1 MYKFF
6 EDEKFLEARRNKQY
20 YFWSRVLLN
29 TPSWDDVLRDLEKSI
44 EENSLIK
51 IGQYFSIITHLGD
64 RHIPLA
70 AEFLDEVKKLDV
82 SLPGSA
88 HVYTGL
94 TKYSQ
99 GLGRHN
105 DNADVFFWQIIGS
118 SNWKV
123 FTQAGMKEHALN
135 VGDVIYIPR
144 YMDHEVT
151 SLGPRVGI
159 SFGLDYGTAKG
170 AG

>member
-1 MYKFF
+1 MYKFL
-6 EDEKFLEARRNKQY
+6 EDGKFLEARKNKRY
-20 YFWSRVLLN
+20 YFWHKVLLD
-29 TPSWDDVLRDLEKSI
+29 TPSWDDVLKDLEISI
-44 EENSLIK
+44 EENSPIK
-51 IGQYFSIITHLGD
+51 IGQYFSIITHRGD
-64 RHIPLA
+64 RHIQLA
-70 AEFLDEVKKLDV
+70 AEFLDEIKKLDA

-99 GLGRHN
+99 GLGKHN

-118 SNWKV
+118 SSWKV
-123 FTQAGMKEHALN
+123 STQAGIKEHALT
-135 VGDVIYIPR
+135 VGDVIYVPR

-170 AG
+170 TG

>member
-20 YFWSRVLLN
+20 FLWRRVLLD
-29 TPSWDDVLRDLEKSI
+29 TPSWDEVLRDLEKSI
-44 EENSLIK
+44 EENSPIK
-51 IGQYFSIITHLGD
+51 IGQYFSIITHRGD
-64 RHIPLA
+64 KHIPLA
-70 AEFLDEVKKLDV
+70 AAFLEEMKKLDA

-94 TKYSQ
+94 TRYSQ
-99 GLGRHN
+99 GLGKHN
-105 DNADVFFWQIIGS
+105 DNADVCFWQVIGS

-123 FTQAGMKEHALN
+123 FAQDGMKEHVLD
-135 VGDVIYIPR
+135 VGDVIYVPR
-144 YMDHEVT
+144 HMDHEVT

-159 SFGLDYGTAKG
+159 SFGLDYA
-170 AG
+170 AGKAAG